1 MIVER
6 NMMVTK
12 ERSLNRE
19 SSDTREG
26 EEEGYVGLYLSNCNR
41 KAVDVNYFLSIINA
55 MGEVYYLLQFQDEE
69 GVNIVCTVQP
79 FSRYGFVMS
88 KKYADM
94 VNPSNKVLIDD
105 SLRVDVVIQMKQE
118 QDKLYLPP
126 NSHSQKMLNLLCSK
140 DEADLLFNVRG
151 TEVLAHSQ
159 IVKAVALILAS
170 CGTVINKTDGG
181 GLKTTGDVSV
191 SIGKIA
197 EDVSP
202 EAFEIFLK
210 YIYLGCY
217 PCAAD
222 MAKN

>member
-105 SLRVDVVIQMKQE
+105 SLRVDVVIQMK
-118 QDKLYLPP
+118 LYLPP